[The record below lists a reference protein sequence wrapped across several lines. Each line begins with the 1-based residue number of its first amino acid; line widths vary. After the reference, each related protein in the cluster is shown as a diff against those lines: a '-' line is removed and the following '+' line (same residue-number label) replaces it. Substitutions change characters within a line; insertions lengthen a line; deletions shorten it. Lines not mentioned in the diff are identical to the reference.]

1 MTRPD
6 VRALTRWLADSARY
20 FGALVYWNARKSA
33 YVFRGRTGRCPCQN
47 PSDDPVAGHVRC
59 DAVALWHR
67 PERFRSICPLLV
79 RGENGWCCSVPPA
92 QVRPFWRRA
101 LLRLGTMSLAVYLI
115 GAAAV
120 FGWLRFGTGA
130 RLSPLD
136 VAWPGSWSRVRHA
149 QADVFFGRAID
160 AFRQGDFH
168 GATLALSSARARE
181 PRHYEATLLLA
192 QVTAFQGSAA
202 FSDEMFV
209 ELMRH
214 FPEQRR
220 RTAVTHHDTLLMLG
234 RFDALAELSL
244 GMARG
249 DQSRAAVWVRSL
261 VFSLR
266 HARGT
271 EAFITTRAATIGR
284 LAPHARQLIEVERLV
299 AIGQREGAVQQLR
312 QPFHGPFNPIYMRQQ
327 VERLTSLG
335 AMDDAQTL
343 LDFYGPILGEFEH
356 HAAQFGLDLASGDAA
371 AAAATLRALLATRPG
386 GRQVE
391 RLAEELIRH
400 PLPEAMAAVH
410 AHVVAQFDRDAAPSP
425 SALWVAAVR
434 CGASGIASH
443 WRAETERRFGERVPR
458 IDAIDFE
465 SRSLTAPDSAVR
477 LVNVV
482 TFPRDIVVALLE
494 GVSVAN
500 SRRALP

>member
-1 MTRPD
+1 MTRRH

-20 FGALVYWNARKSA
+20 LGALVYWNARKSG
-33 YVFRGRTGRCPCQN
+33 YVLRGRTGRCPCQN

-79 RGENGWCCSVPPA
+79 RGENGWCCSVAPA

-101 LLRLGTMSLAVYLI
+101 LLRLGATALAVYLA
-115 GAAAV
+115 GALAV

-130 RLSPLD
+130 QVDPFD
-136 VAWPGSWSRVRHA
+136 VVWPGSWPRVRHA
-149 QADVFFGRAID
+149 QADVFFGRAIE
-160 AFRQGDFH
+160 AFRQGNFH

-202 FSDEMFV
+202 FSDELFV

-214 FPEQRR
+214 FPEERR
-220 RTAVTHHDTLLMLG
+220 RTAVTQHDTLLMLG

-271 EAFITTRAATIGR
+271 EAFVATRAATIGR
-284 LAPHARQLIEVERLV
+284 LAPHARQLIEAERLV
-299 AIGQREGAVQQLR
+299 ATGQRDSAVQQLR
-312 QPFHGPFNPIYMRQQ
+312 QPFHGPFNPIYMREQ
-327 VERLTSLG
+327 VERLASLG
-335 AMDDAQTL
+335 ALGDAQTL

-356 HAAQFGLDLASGDAA
+356 HAAQFGLELARGDAA
-371 AAAATLRALLATRPG
+371 AAESTLRAILAARPG
-386 GRQVE
+386 AKQVE
-391 RLAEELIRH
+391 RLAKELIRH

-410 AHVVAQFDRDAAPSP
+410 AHVLADFDRDAAPSP
-425 SALWVAAVR
+425 PALWVAAVR
-434 CGASGIASH
+434 CGAPGVAAH

-465 SRSLTAPDSAVR
+465 SRSLTASDSAVR
-477 LVNVV
+477 LVNVL

-494 GVSVAN
+494 GVSLAQ
-500 SRRALP
+500 SRGALP